1 MKKEIF
7 NLKLELFKN
16 TVTEYQISKKGNH
29 WGYLGNKNIT
39 KQEYTIGLF
48 NVTKN
53 NIGKLFQVQEYSK
66 NNSTL
71 LLMTPKGKLFLK
83 QSPQKSFKAVTIS
96 NCLDDLLKLYL
107 FGRKSE
113 WLHSYNTLSK
123 IKFFHS
129 FKSLNE
135 AKLYL
140 GYSFISDVEFSVL
153 LKDTHFL
160 PCVLYSKTLTHQD
173 RVNLICHKNNSV
185 LIDAINMSIQLNE
198 SIFIPES
205 KEKLKIWH
213 DDLVSKKN
221 SEKASNYSDKQIQ
234 YESWLF
240 DYWNSKGLDYKV
252 LDSPRKLFLQG
263 CKQNHCLASYSNQM
277 SRHMYITFVYDNNE
291 YDMQI
296 EQSNGLIQFYGY
308 RNQRPPNELKELC
321 KFDKLQDSYFK
332 IINPEVANIPVKQ
345 NEWLLQ
351 ELF

>member
-16 TVTEYQISKKGNH
+16 TVTEYQVSKKGNH

-39 KQEYTIGLF
+39 KQEYTVGLF
-48 NVTKN
+48 NVTKS

-71 LLMTPKGKLFLK
+71 LLMTPKGKLFMK
-83 QSPQKSFKAVTIS
+83 QSPQKSFKAITI
-96 NCLDDLLKLYL
+96 NTCTTELVKLFL

-113 WLHSYNTLSK
+113 WLCNYPHLSR
-123 IKFFHS
+123 IKFLHS

-135 AKLYL
+135 VKLYL
-140 GYSFISDVEFSVL
+140 GYQFLSDSDFGSIVTDSFLSYVIYG
-153 LKDTHFL
+153 KQ
-160 PCVLYSKTLTHQD
+160 LTHND
-173 RVNLICHKNNSV
+173 RLNIVHHKHNNL
-185 LIDAINMSIQLNE
+185 LMDAINMSVQMGEPI
-198 SIFIPES
+198 SIPES

-213 DDLVSKKN
+213 DNLVSKKN

-240 DYWNSKGLDYKV
+240 DYWNSKNINYKV

-277 SRHMYITFVYDNNE
+277 SRHMYVTFVYDNNE

-296 EQSNGLIQFYGY
+296 EQNNGLIQFYGY
-308 RNQRPPNELKELC
+308 RNQRPPDELKELC

-351 ELF
+351 EVF